1 MIYSVRVKNE
11 KLIDLL
17 FAIAKQKGIDVC
29 DNYRREKSDAW
40 EHFQY
45 NDNHNEIVGSGND
58 EGKVVSIEEM
68 IDLLENP
75 MKSRFVLNREYTAI
89 IDRGTKKVIVGCQE
103 FDFKVIKELAE
114 FIFRINE

>member
-1 MIYSVRVKNE
+1 MIYSVRVKND

-17 FAIAKQKGIDVC
+17 FAIAKQRGIDVC
-29 DNYRREKSDAW
+29 DNYRREKSNGW

-45 NDNHNEIVGSGND
+45 NDNHNEIVGTANN

-75 MKSRFVLNREYTAI
+75 TKIRFVLNREYTAI
-89 IDRGTKKVIVGCQE
+89 IDKQTKKVIVGCQE
-103 FDFKVIKELAE
+103 FDFNVIKELAE
-114 FIFRINE
+114 KLK